1 MSKKIL
7 IMAGGT
13 GGHIFPALSISNELK
28 KRGVKVEWLGGNN
41 SMESELVPSHK
52 IRFHGVYTSG
62 IRGKNFIIL
71 LKALFFLSYGFI
83 QTIFVFFK
91 FRPNMVIGMGGF
103 ASGLGGVI
111 AKIFFIP
118 LFIHEHNTIPG
129 STNKLL
135 SKISTKCFQAFESS
149 FDDNVDAITTG
160 NPILFKPHPKKE
172 LTEVKNLL
180 VLGGSLGAKT
190 INQTIPKIKT
200 PLNIWHQTGNNHLE
214 EVETLYGNTSHSE
227 VKIESFI
234 ENMAKA
240 YAWADL
246 VISRAGAMTVSELIA
261 TNTIAILIPF
271 PHAIDNHQTLNA
283 QHLSNNGAGILIEEK
298 NFSSEVIDKEISQL
312 NTEKLNEMSNSLS
325 SLKVQHPEQMI
336 VDYLLN

>member
-1 MSKKIL
+1 MSKKVL

-13 GGHIFPALSISNELK
+13 GGHIFPALAITKELE
-28 KRGVKVEWLGGNN
+28 KREVTVEWLGGNN
-41 SMESELVPSHK
+41 SMESEFVPGHGIK
-52 IRFHGVYTSG
+52 FHGVYTSG
-62 IRGKNFIIL
+62 IRGKKFIIL
-71 LKALFFLSYGFI
+71 LKALFLLSYGFI
-83 QTIFVFFK
+83 QTIFVFLK

-103 ASGLGGVI
+103 ASGLGGLI
-111 AKIFFIP
+111 AKIFFVP
-118 LFIHEHNTIPG
+118 LFIHEQNTIPG
-129 STNKLL
+129 TTNKLL
-135 SKISTKCFQAFESS
+135 SKISTKCFQAFENS
-149 FDDNVDAITTG
+149 FDENIDAITTG

-172 LTEVKNLL
+172 PTEVKNLL

-200 PLNIWHQTGNNHLE
+200 PLNIWHQTGKNHLE

-234 ENMAKA
+234 ENMAEA

-261 TNTIAILIPF
+261 TNTIAILIPY
-271 PHAIDNHQTLNA
+271 PYAIDNHQSVNA

-298 NFSSEVIDKEISQL
+298 DFSSEVIDKEISQL

-325 SLKVQHPEQMI
+325 SLKVQHPEQLI
-336 VDYLLN
+336 ADYLLN

>member
-1 MSKKIL
+1 MSKKVL

-13 GGHIFPALSISNELK
+13 GGHIFPALAIVKELE
-28 KRGVKVEWLGGNN
+28 KREVIVEWLGGNN
-41 SMESELVPSHK
+41 SMESELIPSHG

-62 IRGKNFIIL
+62 VRGKKFIIL
-71 LKALFFLSYGFI
+71 LKALFLLSYGFI

-91 FRPNMVIGMGGF
+91 YRPNTVIGMGGYVTGVG
-103 ASGLGGVI
+103 GLI
-111 AKIFFIP
+111 SKIFFIT
-118 LFIHEHNTIPG
+118 LFIHEQNTIPG
-129 STNKLL
+129 GTNKLL
-135 SKISTKCFQAFESS
+135 SKISTKCFQAFENS
-149 FDDNVDAITTG
+149 FDDNVGAITTG
-160 NPILFKPHPKKE
+160 NPILFKAHPKKE
-172 LTEVKNLL
+172 LTEVMNLL

-200 PLNIWHQTGNNHLE
+200 PLNIWHQTGKNHLE
-214 EVETLYGNTSHSE
+214 EVRALYDNTMHSE

-234 ENMAKA
+234 ENMAEA

-271 PHAIDNHQTLNA
+271 PYAIDNHQTINA